1 MKKLVATLAV
11 GLLCISLH
19 AQTANYEW
27 LKSFSGSKDDVAR
40 GVCLDSV
47 SNAYVTGSF
56 SATTSIGGQT
66 LTSIGATDIFIAK
79 FSSNG
84 NLVWAKSFGSVS
96 LDYAFDIDCE
106 PEGNFI
112 ITGGFRQSMTLL
124 PNTTL
129 SSTGGFD
136 LFTAKFNTNGDCVWA
151 KTATGTSSEY
161 GNEIVTTFNGN
172 VAVIGDTQGTM
183 IIESDT
189 LIHLDSTDLFVVK
202 YDANGN
208 KIWSKGLPGMDNA
221 GGRAISSDG
230 FENTYIA
237 GSFEGDI
244 IMDTLVLNSTTPP
257 NNDIFISKFSP
268 GGVLIWAK
276 QFGGTGDDYAR
287 GIGIDASG
295 NIYVSGVFS
304 NSIDFDG
311 LLLTAAGSSDIFL
324 IKMDSNG
331 NIIWCKKIGNNG
343 AEEGCEIEV
352 NEIGEVFI
360 TGGFSQSIT
369 LDLTNFNSIGLRDVF
384 IAKLD
389 SSGNFIWAKSAGSNQ
404 DDVNYA
410 IGLNGINEDLCT
422 VGTYSGTF
430 TDGIHSITSIGGVDS
445 YISKIQINNIL
456 GINTIASGNR
466 ILIVYPNPANRFINV
481 DCKKGYQ
488 IFSSTGQLIKQSSQS
503 TSKINISDLPIGLY
517 ILKSENQVGR
527 FIKTESAYPK

>member
-1 MKKLVATLAV
+1 MRKIIVTLA
-11 GLLCISLH
+11 ISLFGLTLE

-27 LKSFSGSKDDVAR
+27 LKSLSGSNDDVAR
-40 GVCLDSV
+40 GVCLDSL

-56 SATTSIGGQT
+56 SGTTSLGGQT
-66 LTSIGATDIFIAK
+66 LTSNGATDIFIAK

-96 LDYAFDIDCE
+96 LDYAFDIDCA
-106 PEGNFI
+106 PEGSFF
-112 ITGGFRQSMTLL
+112 ITGSFRQAMTLQ

-136 LFTAKFNTNGDCVWA
+136 LFTAKFNTNGDCLWA
-151 KTATGTSSEY
+151 KTSTGTASEY
-161 GNEIVTTFNGN
+161 GNEIVATFNGN
-172 VAVIGDTQGTM
+172 VTVIGNTQGTM

-208 KIWSKGLPGMDNA
+208 KIWSKGLPGMGIA

-237 GSFEGDI
+237 GSFEENI
-244 IMDTLVLNSTTPP
+244 IIDNVVFNSTTAPY
-257 NNDIFISKFSP
+257 NDIFISKFSP
-268 GGVLIWAK
+268 SGTLIWAK

-287 GIGIDASG
+287 GIDVDASG

-304 NSIDFDG
+304 NSINFDG
-311 LLLTAAGSSDIFL
+311 LILTAAGSSDIFL

-331 NIIWCKKIGNNG
+331 NIIWGKKIGNNG
-343 AEEGCEIEV
+343 AEEGCEMEV
-352 NEIGEVFI
+352 NENGEVFI

-369 LDLTNFNSIGLRDVF
+369 LGLTNFNSIGFRDVF

-422 VGTYSGTF
+422 IGTYSGTF
-430 TDGIHSITSIGGVDS
+430 TDGIYSITSIGGVDS
-445 YISKIQINNIL
+445 YISKIQSTNPL
-456 GINTIASGNR
+456 GINTITSGNR
-466 ILIVYPNPANRFINV
+466 ILIVYPNPANTFINV

-488 IFSSTGQLIKQSSQS
+488 IYSSIGQLVKQSSLVTTQI
-503 TSKINISDLPIGLY
+503 TISDLPTGVY
-517 ILKSENQVGR
+517 FMKTDNQVGR
-527 FIKTESAYPK
+527 FIKTE

>member
-1 MKKLVATLAV
+1 MKRIVITVAV
-11 GLLCISLH
+11 GLLCFSLQ
-19 AQTANYEW
+19 AQTASYEW
-27 LKSFSGSKDDVAR
+27 LKSLSGLNDDVAR
-40 GVCLDSV
+40 GVCLDSL
-47 SNAYVTGSF
+47 SNAYITGSF
-56 SATTSIGGQT
+56 SGTTTIGGQT
-66 LTSIGATDIFIAK
+66 LTSNGATDFFIAK
-79 FSSNG
+79 LSSNG
-84 NLVWAKSFGSVS
+84 NLVWAKSFGSAS

-106 PEGNFI
+106 QEGNFF
-112 ITGGFRQSMTLL
+112 ITGGFRQTMTLQ

-136 LFTAKFNTNGDCVWA
+136 LFTAKFNTNGDCLWA

-172 VAVIGDTQGTM
+172 VAVIGNTQGTL

-208 KIWSKGLPGMDNA
+208 KIWSKGLPGMGNA
-221 GGRAISSDG
+221 GGRAISSDD

-237 GSFEGDI
+237 GSFEGNI
-244 IMDTLVLNSTTPP
+244 YIDTIVFNSTTAP

-268 GGVLIWAK
+268 SGALIWAK

-287 GIGIDASG
+287 GIDIDASG
-295 NIYVSGVFS
+295 NIYLSGVFS

-352 NEIGEVFI
+352 NENGEVFI

-369 LDLTNFNSIGLRDVF
+369 LGLTNFNSIGFRDVF

-410 IGLNGINEDLCT
+410 IGLNGIHEDICT
-422 VGTYSGTF
+422 IGTYSGTF
-430 TDGIHSITSIGGVDS
+430 TDSIHSITSIGGVDS
-445 YISKIQINNIL
+445 YISKIKSINPL
-456 GINTIASGNR
+456 GINTITSGNR
-466 ILIVYPNPANRFINV
+466 ILIVYPNPANTFINV

-517 ILKSENQVGR
+517 ILESENQVGR